1 MIHIK
6 YFLNHL
12 FFLILKISFI
22 CFFLAPLGLCCCVR
36 VFSSCGEQGLPSS
49 CGVPASH
56 CGGFSCCGARPQ
68 WLWPMGLV
76 APQHVECSQTRDR
89 TCVFCIGRQILNHWT
104 TRKGPYKVLGVA
116 PRKCL
121 LNVQC
126 CCCCWCWYCPAV
138 KSEEQLLQ
146 TTQAVQSERGSAG
159 WTETRTTLTW
169 ISSRPWIS
177 AVCLLKTK
185 RQASWCGPSWPLSH
199 SLGSSHLIV
208 SDLQTCPS
216 LGRGPSCSLCLEGPS
231 PTSSLGCHCLVTEL
245 LVQMSFPLKSLF

>member
-138 KSEEQLLQ
+138 KSESNSCRPPRQYRVSEVQQGGQRLGPPLHGYPAGHGYLL
-146 TTQAVQSERGSAG
+146 SA
-159 WTETRTTLTW
+159 
-169 ISSRPWIS
+169 
-177 AVCLLKTK
+177 C
-185 RQASWCGPSWPLSH
+185 
-199 SLGSSHLIV
+199 
-208 SDLQTCPS
+208 
-216 LGRGPSCSLCLEGPS
+216 
-231 PTSSLGCHCLVTEL
+231 
-245 LVQMSFPLKSLF
+245 